1 MSEMDNDIRNGLRK
15 VDEAGKYDPDRG
27 ESLGQMLAESFR
39 GKHRWMAWI
48 AWIDS
53 LVFTAVAV
61 FAAVQFFRVD
71 GVRQMILYAAVFGL
85 SSGIVLF
92 LVKIWYW
99 MLMNRNSIKREV
111 KRLELRIAELIEA
124 LDRQ

>member
-1 MSEMDNDIRNGLRK
+1 MSEMDNAIRNGLRK

-53 LVFTAVAV
+53 LVFTAVAE
-61 FAAVQFFRVD
+61 
-71 GVRQMILYAAVFGL
+71 LYGTEFG
-85 SSGIVLF
+85 GG
-92 LVKIWYW
+92 K
-99 MLMNRNSIKREV
+99 
-111 KRLELRIAELIEA
+111 
-124 LDRQ
+124 